1 MKLIIAVIHD
11 EDSHRLTEEINKAGF
26 MVTKLASTGG
36 FLKTGNSTML
46 VGVQKEKV
54 EEVLNIIKKECKTNK
69 QMSLLNPPVAG
80 MPDGYLPY
88 PIEVTAGGATVFVV
102 DIDQYLKI

>member
-11 EDSHRLTEEINKAGF
+11 EDSYKLTERLNKSGF
-26 MVTKLASTGG
+26 MATKLASTGG
-36 FLKTGNSTML
+36 FLKTGNTTIFI
-46 VGVQKEKV
+46 GVPKDKV
-54 EEVLNIIKKECKTNK
+54 DEVIEIIKKECKTNK

-88 PIEVTAGGATVFVV
+88 PIEVTVGGATVFVIDV
-102 DIDQYLKI
+102 DQYIKI

>member
-11 EDSHRLTEEINKAGF
+11 EDSYKLTERLNKSGF
-26 MVTKLASTGG
+26 MATKLASTGG
-36 FLKTGNSTML
+36 FLKTGNTTIFI
-46 VGVQKEKV
+46 GVPKEKV
-54 EEVLNIIKKECKTNK
+54 DEVMEIIKKECKTNK

-88 PIEVTAGGATVFVV
+88 PIEVTVGGATVFVIDV
-102 DIDQYLKI
+102 DQYIKI

>member
-11 EDSHRLTEEINKAGF
+11 EDSHRLTENLNKCGF
-26 MVTKLASTGG
+26 MATKLASTGG
-36 FLKTGNSTML
+36 LLKTGNTTIL
-46 VGVQKEKV
+46 IGVKKEKV
-54 EEVLNIIKKECKTNK
+54 DEVIGIIKKQCKTNK

-88 PIEVTAGGATVFVV
+88 PIEVTVGGATIFVIDV
-102 DIDQYLKI
+102 DQYMKI

>member
-11 EDSHRLTEEINKAGF
+11 EDSHRLTEGLNKSGF
-26 MVTKLASTGG
+26 MATKLASTGG
-36 FLKTGNSTML
+36 FLKTGNTTIL
-46 VGVQKEKV
+46 IGVPKEKV
-54 EEVLNIIKKECKTNK
+54 DEVIEIIKRECKTNK

-88 PIEVTAGGATVFVV
+88 PIEVTVGGATVFVIDV
-102 DIDQYLKI
+102 DQYYKL